1 MKPAE
6 VYILNQP
13 ENYRDIIMNLQ
24 IIIERE
30 FPDAI
35 LLFKWKIPYYYLN
48 QKPFCFINAS
58 HKGNY
63 VDVAF
68 NKGYELKTNLEVL
81 NGKKRN
87 TFKSLRYFS
96 LHDIDIKILE
106 EVLHEAFSLH

>member
-13 ENYRDIIMNLQ
+13 EKYRDIIMNLQ

-30 FPDAI
+30 LPVAI

-68 NKGYELKTNLEVL
+68 NKGYVLKSNLEVL
-81 NGKKRN
+81 NGDKRN

-106 EVLHEAFSLH
+106 EVLQEASSLH